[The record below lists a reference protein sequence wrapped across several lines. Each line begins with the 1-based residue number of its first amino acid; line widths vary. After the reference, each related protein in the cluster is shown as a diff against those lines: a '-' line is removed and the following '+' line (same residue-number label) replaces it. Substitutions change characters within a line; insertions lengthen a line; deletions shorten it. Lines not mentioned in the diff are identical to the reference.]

1 MLKSPGHRRI
11 REGKKCR
18 KVYGLEQRDLWCT
31 QCKWKKACARFGK
44 PAGSHNAGA
53 GTTQNN
59 NTETS
64 STSLLM
70 PAVGTNHHANAGIS
84 SQAIRAIKF

>member
-31 QCKWKKACARFGK
+31 QCKWKKACARFGN
-44 PAGSHNAGA
+44 PAGSHNT

-70 PAVGTNHHANAGIS
+70 PAAVGTNHHANAGIS